1 MDLFKWVP
9 RFIVFVFI
17 CIILYWITLAVL
29 AFKGFTLIEKKGLKN
44 VITDIWEGHKGE

>member
-17 CIILYWITLAVL
+17 YIIAWWIFVGVVAV
-29 AFKGFTLIEKKGLKN
+29 KSISVIQKDGLKN
-44 VITDIWEGHKGE
+44 VINRIWEGQK

>member
-17 CIILYWITLAVL
+17 CIIVGWILIGILT
-29 AFKGFTLIEKKGLKN
+29 FKGFSLVKEEGLKN
-44 VITDIWEGHKGE
+44 IINKVWEGSRD